1 VSGRGAQRR
10 GGSSRTVSVGEQIR
24 RELSQLLVEGLKDPR
39 IAFVTISTVKVAAD
53 MGLATVNY
61 TVLGSDKQIRD
72 TEIGIQQ
79 SAGWIRRELSH
90 RLQLRHM
97 PNLRFC
103 LDHNLENSF
112 HIQGLLSQL
121 PDEDRKPVD
130 PSDKDSEAGPE

>member
-1 VSGRGAQRR
+1 
-10 GGSSRTVSVGEQIR
+10 VGEQIR
-24 RELSQLLVEGLKDPR
+24 RELSQLLIEGLKDPR
-39 IAFVTISTVKVAAD
+39 IGFVTISTVKVAAD

-61 TVLGSDKQIRD
+61 TVLGSEKQIRD
-72 TEIGIQQ
+72 SEIGIQQ

-90 RLQLRHM
+90 RLKLRHM

-121 PDEDRKPVD
+121 PDEDRKPIA
-130 PSDKDSEAGPE
+130 PSESQED